1 MRAQAL
7 RWFDQWLKGIDTGI
21 LDEPRVTLAPELT
34 ADWSSNALVQAD
46 TFPLPGTTTNT
57 LFINL
62 LGLTEASPGL
72 LKPRKLPSTSRGFR
86 TFSSVLKTIGV
97 GNSSLISQVL
107 AVSDILNS
115 GAADVLDPGVFTQTD
130 GDARR
135 LGFNSDVLPADL
147 NVVGS
152 PVVQLYVSAK
162 KPNAYYF
169 VQIEEKFALGNA
181 KLVTRGAFK
190 DHTIDS
196 KSPHLIQFSPFTVNH
211 RFSAGSQIKLHIASR
226 DYPFFL
232 PNLKQ
237 PKVMIYRD
245 ASHPSALLLPVAP

>member
-1 MRAQAL
+1 
-7 RWFDQWLKGIDTGI
+7 
-21 LDEPRVTLAPELT
+21 
-34 ADWSSNALVQAD
+34 
-46 TFPLPGTTTNT
+46 
-57 LFINL
+57 
-62 LGLTEASPGL
+62 
-72 LKPRKLPSTSRGFR
+72 
-86 TFSSVLKTIGV
+86 
-97 GNSSLISQVL
+97 
-107 AVSDILNS
+107 
-115 GAADVLDPGVFTQTD
+115 
-130 GDARR
+130 
-135 LGFNSDVLPADL
+135 VLPVDL